1 MAEQE
6 DTLIREAQEE
16 IEEIERLRKLDEAEH
31 LMAEAKAYLKGQK
44 DEKDSNE
51 SENRDRSSE
60 RREMIVDVIVVSSS
74 TSAEKE
80 SGGKEE
86 ETESGESE
94 SDSEEESEEES
105 DEDDEKSD
113 NSCLGYFTIFGALF
127 IGVFSFFIFYPPKYN
142 ADILWI
148 GFADNC
154 CSIYHNVT
162 RCILNVT
169 CKSRLDLWIY
179 AMNNTVDYF
188 NNCCYI
194 YGSYSSWLFFA
205 DRYCDPFC
213 LRPKLF

>member
-6 DTLIREAQEE
+6 DRLIAEAQEE
-16 IEEIERLRKLDEAEH
+16 IEENERLRKLDEAEH
-31 LMAEAKAYLKGQK
+31 LMAEAEAYLKGQK
-44 DEKDSNE
+44 EEKDSNE

-60 RREMIVDVIVVSSS
+60 RREMIVDVIVVSPS

-80 SGGKEE
+80 
-86 ETESGESE
+86 ETESGERE
-94 SDSEEESEEES
+94 SGSEEESGDEEENES
-105 DEDDEKSD
+105 ESEEEKEESD

-142 ADILWI
+142 ADLLWA
-148 GFADNC
+148 GFANNC
-154 CSIYHNVT
+154 CSIYHNIT

-179 AMNNTVDYF
+179 SMNNTVDYF